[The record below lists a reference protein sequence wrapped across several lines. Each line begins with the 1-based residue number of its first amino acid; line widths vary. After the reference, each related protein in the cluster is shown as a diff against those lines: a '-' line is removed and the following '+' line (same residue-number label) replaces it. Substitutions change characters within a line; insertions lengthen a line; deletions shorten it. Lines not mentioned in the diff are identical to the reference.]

1 MSERKLP
8 ICGTCKKPYDRKGG
22 IMITMCQECIDNPP
36 AKQPEPYVNRN
47 GLFIVNLETK
57 KSMPVPEPELLFEAD
72 LTETLGIRKFIEM
85 SLADLNDQVTKASKD
100 CSIPAKQFD
109 LIKFNAMIVT
119 AWLTSALQTV
129 DGMLAEAKARS
140 NESIYFQSEQKKVY
154 TGC

>member
-8 ICGTCKKPYDRKGG
+8 ICGDCKKPYDRQGG
-22 IMITMCQECIDNPP
+22 IMINICQECIDRP
-36 AKQPEPYVNRN
+36 KVKEPEPYVNRN
-47 GLFIVNLETK
+47 GLFIVNPETK
-57 KSMPVPEPELLFEAD
+57 KPIPTPEPELLFEAD
-72 LTETLGIRKFIEM
+72 LAETLGIRKFIEM

-100 CSIPAKQFD
+100 SAIPAKQFD
-109 LIKFNAMIVT
+109 LIKLNAMIVT

-140 NESIYFQSEQKKVY
+140 SESLAEQKKAY